1 MGFFNCCSLVG
12 HSGIDIS
19 GVLGTS
25 GVFVCGGSGF
35 GGGLYA
41 GGGGGSCSN
50 LILLAS

>member
-1 MGFFNCCSLVG
+1 MGFFNSCALEG
-12 HSGIDIS
+12 HSGMGAS
-19 GVLGTS
+19 VLGTG

-41 GGGGGSCSN
+41 GGGGGSCSR